1 MTSRFYS
8 FITYSQLSVLKKQ
21 RLAFA
26 GAPQLNDEFLENKK
40 VHRKPQAR
48 QERLSDSEFESAL
61 KPAYDAMAENMKAM
75 VTWEYYLDQAK
86 QNREKIEPQLQRKQ
100 AAKSGEVPLASHKD
114 YDKVCLLQLFE
125 SLGHISLWQ
134 SYGDNHE
141 GIALE
146 LDASHEF
153 FQGSRYKD
161 LPQLFAPVT
170 YDDARPPKPSKANPF
185 PGLLRRPEHLVFQS
199 EHRLIRPL
207 AAVDKQQDEQS
218 YFKLPKGL
226 LTGIYVG
233 LECPAHV
240 SEELLQLVQ
249 TDLMF
254 KRIPLWHM
262 VVSDTHLRLVPMS
275 LTD

>member
-8 FITYSQLSVLKKQ
+8 FITYSQLSMLKKQ
-21 RLAFA
+21 WLAFTDA
-26 GAPQLNDEFLENKK
+26 SQLNDEFLENKK
-40 VHRKPQAR
+40 VHRKAR
-48 QERLSDSEFESAL
+48 QERLSDSEFETAL
-61 KPAYDAMAENMKAM
+61 KPVYEAMADSMKAM
-75 VTWEYYLDQAK
+75 VTWEYYLEQAK
-86 QNREKIEPQLQRKQ
+86 QNRAKIEPQLQRNQ
-100 AAKSGEVPLASHKD
+100 AAKRGEAPLANIKD
-114 YDKVCLLQLFE
+114 YHKVCLLRLFT
-125 SLGHISLWQ
+125 SLEQIALWQ
-134 SYGDNHE
+134 SFGSKHQ

-146 LDASHEF
+146 LDGNHEF
-153 FQGSRYKD
+153 FKRGRYND
-161 LPQLFAPVT
+161 LPQLFAPVS

-185 PGLLRRPEHLVFQS
+185 PGLLRRPEHLSFQT

-207 AAVDKQQDEQS
+207 AAVDKQQES
-218 YFKLPKGL
+218 LPFFKLPKGL

-254 KRIPLWHM
+254 KRLPLWHM